1 MEVFLPDPKEKFPE
15 KRKDDKNPVKPGE
28 SAVPLYVIG
37 DAAINEVESG
47 GTKAVEISANIIFYR
62 AGKYPLPDIDIIGA
76 DKRKIG
82 YKVPEIEIKSLNVE
96 GKLEGIEA
104 PLDLSGNHTRLYIL
118 ILTLIAVGIIG
129 YFVYRRIKS
138 GKPILPAPPIK
149 RSPLQVFNNELRMLG
164 PESLISKGDVEGYAF
179 GISIIFRRLLS
190 NLLAFDAHDMTSN
203 EINVKLKKV
212 FTKDMFNKHH
222 GQIIKCFD
230 LWDVSKYAEFAPGA
244 DVLSDNLAK
253 TINLAREL
261 SGDVNHVVS

>member
-1 MEVFLPDPKEKFPE
+1 
-15 KRKDDKNPVKPGE
+15 
-28 SAVPLYVIG
+28 VPLYVIG

-47 GTKAVEISANIIFYR
+47 NTKAVEISANIIFYR
-62 AGKYPLPDIDIIGA
+62 AGKYPLPDIDIISA
-76 DKRKIG
+76 DKRRIG

-104 PLDLSGNHTRLYIL
+104 PLDLSGNHTRLYL
-118 ILTLIAVGIIG
+118 LLLTIIVPGLVG
-129 YFVYRRIKS
+129 YLFYRRMKN
-138 GKPILPAPPIK
+138 GKPLLPVPRIK
-149 RSPLQVFNNELRMLG
+149 RSPLEVFNNELGMLG
-164 PESLISKGDVEGYAF
+164 PELLISKGDVEGYAF

-203 EINVKLKKV
+203 EINAKLKKV

-222 GQIIKCFD
+222 GQIIECFE
-230 LWDVSKYAEFAPGA
+230 LWDISKYAEFAPGA

-261 SGDVNHVVS
+261 SGDVNNAVS